1 MSQVTQV
8 SQAILES
15 IRYIGFV
22 FLEKPVVALVL
33 FQSTALQCCLVAEVV
48 MLGLLEEEEGEP
60 KKRKL
65 NVVYNK
71 NYMYFG

>member
-1 MSQVTQV
+1 
-8 SQAILES
+8 
-15 IRYIGFV
+15 
-22 FLEKPVVALVL
+22 
-33 FQSTALQCCLVAEVV
+33 VAEVV

-65 NVVYNK
+65 NVVYYE

>member
-1 MSQVTQV
+1 MTQV
-8 SQAILES
+8 SQATLES
-15 IRYIGFV
+15 IRYIGFAS
-22 FLEKPVVALVL
+22 LEEPVVALVL

-48 MLGLLEEEEGEP
+48 MLWLLEEEEGES

-65 NVVYNK
+65 NVAYYE